1 METDR
6 HDLRRRWLQTDSDP
20 YASSDLMYFVGGP
33 PANDGFSILALPT
46 EVNRLDKSRGW
57 DLAPSSLIPFPNP

>member
-1 METDR
+1 
-6 HDLRRRWLQTDSDP
+6 
-20 YASSDLMYFVGGP
+20 MYFVCGP